1 MKEEN
6 NIELLDDNNVGEK
19 IEENKINELTEPNLE
34 KIDEKNTNLIQSENK
49 DEELIIQSQ
58 DNKETSALINEEDKK
73 EKNELL
79 KIINRLKSDLDS
91 EKYDSLGQI
100 YEQYLN
106 NEDITK
112 RNIKPSTT
120 RSALIFMY
128 YIISPLF
135 SIINLIGIF
144 ESISIMKIIFQIIKN
159 AVVNYYIALMNEEEN
174 ITKFSVN
181 DFNEQYNFYNLFFED
196 TKMETFDFNLMM
208 LSAFLGDILLKS
220 RGFRISISVFAFL
233 ILGAIFL
240 ILNFSFYEYEIPYN
254 DYTIFQMLFLLL
266 SWLLLF
272 IGVGASALL
281 SQKIIIDSNNKYDD
295 YKNKLNK
302 ESRKEWEKLKE
313 EWGKKKQEKEK
324 IKEPEEKKTLIEIKE
339 IKETEEENDSKE
351 IEEDEGKN
359 EIRKV
364 NTAKRF
370 TFKIESQNEIRKV
383 KTDRR
388 FSYEKE
394 NQNENKL
401 KKTNSNEIA
410 FKNIAKNI
418 KNVQIAPLN
427 FIKSKAKTLSAK
439 DLQSDLD
446 FFEKKKTKKAPNPK
460 GKQEEKE
467 KNKFNSFFMICIT
480 TILGYFLK
488 YVFNLIVAGNHEM
501 EKKENLY
508 GIGCGKDID
517 CIERIF
523 SNNTLVNTSNEYFTK
538 IVKDAIYVDKKSFYY
553 ILIIYGGSVLFSII
567 FYSIFV
573 CIFTKNEKKKNVNG
587 NVYRVCEIFGYTI
600 YSEDIILNLKPPCCE
615 CCRLTC
621 GTCQNFFNMA
631 IGSLFCW
638 LDEEERSDI
647 NCFCCCSENE
657 IDYNKKNKEFF
668 CYCYQAKRKQNWF
681 NKFITSNIQKKVFP
695 YMLEYFYLQFL
706 TIAFEK
712 HYLEILVVE
721 NKQSLYDTE
730 NAHSLLKM
738 SDMHNFIVFIL
749 TFFLYFYFTL
759 SFNTFI
765 SFFRE
770 SKDKENKYNIVNK
783 ISNGILDGIHGIL
796 LFNSVFSLVLSSL
809 YLYNND
815 YSFFKYHYLLFI
827 PILMNKFYYF
837 TLIFYCISYSEENK
851 KFELISG
858 STLISLY
865 LLVWDTVVSLIRQS
879 CSLLG
884 LYLTQIVFSSI
895 PCLFIIFILIAIFI
909 GLSCSKELACEDR
922 IHIILCCFSFFVCFG
937 GFWVQEDSFDKIT
950 RCNCK
955 CDCSDVDCYCCF
967 DCLEF
972 CSCLECFEDCCYC
985 QCCKCCD
992 CCGCCP

>member
-79 KIINRLKSDLDS
+79 KILNRLKSDLDS

-324 IKEPEEKKTLIEIKE
+324 IKEPEEKETLIEIKE

-364 NTAKRF
+364 NTAKKF
-370 TFKIESQNEIRKV
+370 SFKIESQNEIRKV

-394 NQNENKL
+394 NPNENKL
-401 KKTNSNEIA
+401 KKN
-410 FKNIAKNI
+410 
-418 KNVQIAPLN
+418 
-427 FIKSKAKTLSAK
+427 
-439 DLQSDLD
+439 
-446 FFEKKKTKKAPNPK
+446 
-460 GKQEEKE
+460 
-467 KNKFNSFFMICIT
+467 
-480 TILGYFLK
+480 
-488 YVFNLIVAGNHEM
+488 
-501 EKKENLY
+501 
-508 GIGCGKDID
+508 
-517 CIERIF
+517 
-523 SNNTLVNTSNEYFTK
+523 
-538 IVKDAIYVDKKSFYY
+538 
-553 ILIIYGGSVLFSII
+553 
-567 FYSIFV
+567 
-573 CIFTKNEKKKNVNG
+573 
-587 NVYRVCEIFGYTI
+587 
-600 YSEDIILNLKPPCCE
+600 
-615 CCRLTC
+615 
-621 GTCQNFFNMA
+621 
-631 IGSLFCW
+631 
-638 LDEEERSDI
+638 
-647 NCFCCCSENE
+647 
-657 IDYNKKNKEFF
+657 
-668 CYCYQAKRKQNWF
+668 
-681 NKFITSNIQKKVFP
+681 
-695 YMLEYFYLQFL
+695 
-706 TIAFEK
+706 
-712 HYLEILVVE
+712 
-721 NKQSLYDTE
+721 
-730 NAHSLLKM
+730 
-738 SDMHNFIVFIL
+738 
-749 TFFLYFYFTL
+749 
-759 SFNTFI
+759 
-765 SFFRE
+765 
-770 SKDKENKYNIVNK
+770 
-783 ISNGILDGIHGIL
+783 
-796 LFNSVFSLVLSSL
+796 
-809 YLYNND
+809 
-815 YSFFKYHYLLFI
+815 
-827 PILMNKFYYF
+827 
-837 TLIFYCISYSEENK
+837 
-851 KFELISG
+851 
-858 STLISLY
+858 
-865 LLVWDTVVSLIRQS
+865 
-879 CSLLG
+879 
-884 LYLTQIVFSSI
+884 
-895 PCLFIIFILIAIFI
+895 
-909 GLSCSKELACEDR
+909 
-922 IHIILCCFSFFVCFG
+922 
-937 GFWVQEDSFDKIT
+937 
-950 RCNCK
+950 
-955 CDCSDVDCYCCF
+955 
-967 DCLEF
+967 
-972 CSCLECFEDCCYC
+972 
-985 QCCKCCD
+985 
-992 CCGCCP
+992 

>member
-174 ITKFSVN
+174 ITKFSIN

-324 IKEPEEKKTLIEIKE
+324 IKEPEEKETLIEIKE

-351 IEEDEGKN
+351 IENDEGKN

-488 YVFNLIVAGNHEM
+488 YVFNLIVAGNHEI

-668 CYCYQAKRKQNWF
+668 CYCYQAKRK
-681 NKFITSNIQKKVFP
+681 
-695 YMLEYFYLQFL
+695 
-706 TIAFEK
+706 
-712 HYLEILVVE
+712 
-721 NKQSLYDTE
+721 
-730 NAHSLLKM
+730 
-738 SDMHNFIVFIL
+738 
-749 TFFLYFYFTL
+749 
-759 SFNTFI
+759 
-765 SFFRE
+765 
-770 SKDKENKYNIVNK
+770 
-783 ISNGILDGIHGIL
+783 
-796 LFNSVFSLVLSSL
+796 
-809 YLYNND
+809 
-815 YSFFKYHYLLFI
+815 
-827 PILMNKFYYF
+827 
-837 TLIFYCISYSEENK
+837 
-851 KFELISG
+851 
-858 STLISLY
+858 
-865 LLVWDTVVSLIRQS
+865 
-879 CSLLG
+879 
-884 LYLTQIVFSSI
+884 
-895 PCLFIIFILIAIFI
+895 
-909 GLSCSKELACEDR
+909 
-922 IHIILCCFSFFVCFG
+922 
-937 GFWVQEDSFDKIT
+937 
-950 RCNCK
+950 
-955 CDCSDVDCYCCF
+955 
-967 DCLEF
+967 
-972 CSCLECFEDCCYC
+972 
-985 QCCKCCD
+985 
-992 CCGCCP
+992 